1 MAVDESF
8 TLRFEDQSPTKIE
21 PLDEKKVSIDGS
33 TQTEVFEDEVKN
45 ENEKLKRIL
54 AQKLKTIACLQR
66 SMKIIHNEK
75 EDLRRRLARFDK
87 RIKLA
92 RNQESMTEMKE
103 KDVTEIVKGKRL
115 KSQLQRLKN
124 NGVSV
129 TMTNV
134 AVVGPRKRQCEANPL
149 SSENK
154 TPAKKSIIEVIAL

>member
-8 TLRFEDQSPTKIE
+8 TLRFEDQSPTKLE

-54 AQKLKTIACLQR
+54 ACLQR

-134 AVVGPRKRQCEANPL
+134 AVVGPRKRKCEANPL